1 VSLSV
6 YALVVGAWSLL
17 RVAEL
22 LLSEVNTGPLLGR
35 GAREVGASHHIWLL
49 LMNAAVPMACVAE
62 VVLRNLTFLGL
73 VGWVA
78 LVALVLSE
86 ALHWW
91 AIVTLWRRWTTRVLV
106 LPHEQPTSA
115 GPYRWLRH
123 PGYVGG
129 VVSALAL
136 PMVVGAIW
144 ALLLTVAMYTPV
156 VTLRVRAEDEAWAR
170 WGAS

>member
-1 VSLSV
+1 MSLSV

-22 LLSEVNTGPLLGR
+22 VLSEVNTGPLLAR
-35 GAREVGASHHIWLL
+35 GAHEVGAAHHIWLL

-62 VVLRNLTFLGL
+62 VVLRRLTFVGV
-73 VGWVA
+73 VGWAA

-86 ALHWW
+86 GLHWW
-91 AIVTLWRRWTTRVLV
+91 AIATLWRRWTTRVLV
-106 LPHEQPTSA
+106 LPHERPTSA

-136 PMVVGAIW
+136 PMVVGAVG
-144 ALLLTVAMYTPV
+144 ALMLTIAMYTPV
-156 VTLRVRAEDEAWAR
+156 VTLRIRAEAEAWAR